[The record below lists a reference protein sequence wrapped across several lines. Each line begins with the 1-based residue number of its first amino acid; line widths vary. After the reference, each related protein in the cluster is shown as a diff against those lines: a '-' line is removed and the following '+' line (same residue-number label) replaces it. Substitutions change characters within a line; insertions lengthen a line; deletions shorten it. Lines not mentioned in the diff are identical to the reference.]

1 MRNHVKNR
9 KIFQTEMQ
17 LMELVRVKTE
27 GFILDIGGG
36 GEGIIGKLNGRQ
48 VIAIDTVERELRETK
63 NEALK
68 IVMDVTNLKFL
79 SKSFGLCTAFFSLMY
94 IPKDEHLKVFREVH
108 RVLKDHGKFLLW
120 DAKIPQKRRDYDVFA
135 VRLKIRLPN
144 EDVETGYGTKWD
156 KQQDIE
162 YFRELAQRAKFKV
175 INEWSKGEILYLE
188 MQKDS

>member
-1 MRNHVKNR
+1 MKNR
-9 KIFQTEMQ
+9 KVFQTEMQ

-94 IPKDEHLKVFREVH
+94 IPKDEHLKVFREVY

-175 INEWSKGEILYLE
+175 VNEWSKGEILYLE